1 LTQRTIPK
9 TDQLLLRTLNNF
21 DEANEAKVDT
31 LAEYDNIVNVL
42 RENSMSYMTRIIRHK
57 KKPTQYY
64 VILLE
69 EI

>member
-1 LTQRTIPK
+1 MTQTSTK
-9 TDQLLLRTLNNF
+9 QTNQLLSRALSNF
-21 DEANEAKVDT
+21 NEESEAKVDT

-42 RENSMSYMTRIIRHK
+42 RENNISYMTKIIRHK